1 MPGQQ
6 QPLPFFAQTGLA
18 AAQAWYKQD
27 PDSTTP
33 PDSAKQAAHSA
44 YVGNRFK
51 PGQAQRT
58 EVALAFGRHDT
69 LPTDTPL
76 FWQLVADL
84 LLPMIAHTQDAA
96 LETDA

>member
-1 MPGQQ
+1 MDA
-6 QPLPFFAQTGLA
+6 LLILAGLLLILFGMV
-18 AAQAWYKQD
+18 WL
-27 PDSTTP
+27 
-33 PDSAKQAAHSA
+33 
-44 YVGNRFK
+44 
-51 PGQAQRT
+51 
-58 EVALAFGRHDT
+58 VALAFGRYDT

>member
-1 MPGQQ
+1 MADY
-6 QPLPFFAQTGLA
+6 LP
-18 AAQAWYKQD
+18 
-27 PDSTTP
+27 
-33 PDSAKQAAHSA
+33 
-44 YVGNRFK
+44 RFK